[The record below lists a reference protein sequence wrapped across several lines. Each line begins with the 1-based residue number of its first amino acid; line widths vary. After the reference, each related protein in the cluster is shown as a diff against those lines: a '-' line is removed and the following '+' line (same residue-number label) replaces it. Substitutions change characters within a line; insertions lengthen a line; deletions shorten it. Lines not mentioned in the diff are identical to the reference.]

1 MQSGYFNENG
11 VALLLTIWVLALL
24 SVIVGEFCH
33 AMRTEVNITRNFKEK
48 TEAYYIGKAGLM
60 QAVVEL
66 IRIETTPPVIV
77 NVEETQPL
85 ADEEKIDWRI
95 NIPMEDIPFGAGAF
109 SVKIE
114 NEAGKIN
121 INKADQNLLR
131 MMLNS
136 FELDDKEKDVIVDSI
151 LDWRDNDD
159 LRRLHGAED
168 EYYQSLPDPYRAKN
182 DDFES
187 VEELLLVKGIT
198 PEIFHGG
205 LENIVTVYTDTNS
218 ATPVQTRR
226 QRVERSK
233 SGFSYNKININYAS
247 QAMLR
252 TLPQMTE
259 ELVREIINFRKEKDL
274 TMPDVLEIVGAGAY
288 TEMAPY
294 ITTSRDAKSPFFT
307 IVSEG
312 KSQLG
317 GTITHHFEVTLKI
330 DARSEKKYK
339 ILKWTDRG

>member
-1 MQSGYFNENG
+1 MQRGYFNENG

-85 ADEEKIDWRI
+85 PEEEKIDWRI
-95 NIPMEDIPFGAGAF
+95 NIPMQDIPFGAGAF

-187 VEELLLVKGIT
+187 VEELLLVRGIT
-198 PEIFHGG
+198 PEIYNGR
-205 LENIVTVYTDTNS
+205 LKDIVSVYTEKDDIRPFRS
-218 ATPVQTRR
+218 RR
-226 QRVERSK
+226 QRVGRNNND
-233 SGFSYNKININYAS
+233 FSYNKININYAS

-288 TEMAPY
+288 TELAPY

-312 KSQLG
+312 KSQQG